1 MKSWIVLAV
10 IILLLLGGCSA
21 IEGGTPPP
29 YTSLIAVAMI
39 VGMKVANDRI
49 KLLAWPMEFL
59 LAAAVTMIVLNLIRL
74 YYMPLPY

>member
-21 IEGGTPPP
+21 IEGGPPP
-29 YTSLIAVAMI
+29 SYTSLIAVAMI

-74 YYMPLPY
+74 YYTPLPY